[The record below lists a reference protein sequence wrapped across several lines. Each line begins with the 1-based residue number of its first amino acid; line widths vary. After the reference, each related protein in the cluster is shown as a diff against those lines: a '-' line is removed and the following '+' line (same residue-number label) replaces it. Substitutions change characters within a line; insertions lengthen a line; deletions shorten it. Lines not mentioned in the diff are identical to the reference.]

1 MLMVIKYGQDILR
14 QYPRFLRI
22 LNNLLREI
30 EKP

>member
-1 MLMVIKYGQDILR
+1 MVIKYGQDILR